1 MYRIVLF
8 SKAKIKKK
16 HIECIIFHI
25 KIVKRLPSHHDLT
38 QVVGVA
44 SCYRN
49 VLFINFLFRLNINET
64 AKFWQSHFS
73 YILPLPSYIGI
84 GPCPKQLVV
93 VTAVR
98 KAVSAATTIFTAI
111 SISRFFFIISHCLLA
126 NALIHVRAS

>member
-84 GPCPKQLVV
+84 GPCYMQLVV
-93 VTAVR
+93 PSAVTNAVT
-98 KAVSAATTIFTAI
+98 AATTTFTAMSAI
-111 SISRFFFIISHCLLA
+111 RFHFITNNH
-126 NALIHVRAS
+126 

>member
-25 KIVKRLPSHHDLT
+25 KIVKRLPSYHDLT

-49 VLFINFLFRLNINET
+49 VLFINFLFRLNTNET
-64 AKFWQSHFS
+64 TKFWQSHFPHYS
-73 YILPLPSYIGI
+73 LFFDQGQSEQSSSALAKRLTRAKP
-84 GPCPKQLVV
+84 
-93 VTAVR
+93 ARMVR
-98 KAVSAATTIFTAI
+98 VP
-111 SISRFFFIISHCLLA
+111 
-126 NALIHVRAS
+126 NN